1 MKDVTIDTFV
11 KSLESGYEPIDRR
24 RDCDSCL
31 LQYACNEYTNPI
43 CTADFNRDLYLDRP
57 FLKQDYNGTR

>member
-1 MKDVTIDTFV
+1 M
-11 KSLESGYEPIDRR
+11 DRR

-31 LQYACNEYTNPI
+31 LQYACSEYTNPI
-43 CTADFNRDLYLDRP
+43 CAADFNKDLYLDRP